1 MKKLNLFGLDDDA
14 ARWMESYLSGR
25 SQSVLIDGCM
35 SPPLSIYCGVP
46 QGSIL
51 GPLMYILFTNEIP
64 DLVHSH
70 PVSSTT
76 PKSFCEDCGG
86 TVCYV
91 DDATFS
97 VGHKDPDTLS
107 SKLSEQYDTIA
118 EYMAANKL
126 VINGDKT
133 HLVVMGNKKAGDVR
147 GQVSLS
153 AGEHLVLPSQT
164 EKLLGCQISE
174 DLDWKHHL
182 LVSDE
187 SMTKQLTSRVN
198 GLCLISDLATFETR
212 LMVANGIF
220 MSKLCYLVQLWGG
233 CDEYLL
239 SALQIIQNRA
249 ARIVS
254 RLSWFT
260 PVRILLK
267 KCKWLSVR
275 QLILYQS
282 VILTHKIASTGSPAS
297 LAEKMSTS
305 HPYNTRQANSGSIRY
320 GEQFSSSDERGH
332 SSFCYRGTKDYNR
345 IPAFIRSTKFLPS
358 FKYKLRK
365 WIEENIPLT

>member
-1 MKKLNLFGLDDDA
+1 
-14 ARWMESYLSGR
+14 
-25 SQSVLIDGCM
+25 
-35 SPPLSIYCGVP
+35 
-46 QGSIL
+46 
-51 GPLMYILFTNEIP
+51 
-64 DLVHSH
+64 
-70 PVSSTT
+70 
-76 PKSFCEDCGG
+76 
-86 TVCYV
+86 
-91 DDATFS
+91 
-97 VGHKDPDTLS
+97 
-107 SKLSEQYDTIA
+107 
-118 EYMAANKL
+118 
-126 VINGDKT
+126 
-133 HLVVMGNKKAGDVR
+133 
-147 GQVSLS
+147 
-153 AGEHLVLPSQT
+153 
-164 EKLLGCQISE
+164 
-174 DLDWKHHL
+174 
-182 LVSDE
+182 
-187 SMTKQLTSRVN
+187 MTKQLTSRVN

-249 ARIVS
+249 ARTVS

-282 VILTHKIASTGSPAS
+282 IILTHKIASTGSPAS